1 MAGRTTRRRL
11 VLAAIGIGALVFGPI
26 ATYQLTLTAP
36 RSAAF
41 VLADIAVGWSM
52 IAAGILICDRRP
64 GNRIGPL
71 AIATGFV
78 WFAGDFTSATNEA
91 VAYLATVFHGWF
103 DPLFAILIL
112 AYPTG
117 RLVRPVDRWLAIG
130 FVVVQ
135 AGWSITKA
143 YALRPIAWW
152 ECPTC
157 IDTVDAQIAAIRAL
171 DTIGRIETLAL
182 TALSLGVLAAVASR
196 WVRASGASRRRQAP
210 VVLASVVLVLGF
222 TGGFLVQTIAPSDA
236 RSDLG
241 ELRVL
246 AMAIARIAVAIGLLV
261 GILRDDAARGR
272 IAGLVVQLK
281 GLPSTAVLQDSL
293 REALA
298 DPGLEVYRWD
308 PARDAFADA
317 AGGLVA
323 PPVDGPARA
332 ALTIDDGAQPLL
344 AVAYD
349 PVLRDDPGL
358 VTAAVAAVR
367 LAAENE
373 RLQAEVRAQL
383 ADVRASR
390 ARLAEAQDTERR
402 RIERDLHDGA
412 QQRLVSLRISLELL
426 RRRLGDEADAGTL
439 AELDAAAGEAR
450 AAIDELRDLAQG
462 LHPAVLA
469 EAGLGRALQSL
480 ADRSSVPVTV
490 EADLDGRLAPAIE
503 ATAYFVV
510 AEALTNTAKH
520 AGASTATIRARQD
533 DDRVLIEVVDDGR
546 GGADLDRGSGL
557 RGLEDRVAALGGTL
571 RITSPDGGGTVVAVE
586 LPCAS
591 S

>member
-1 MAGRTTRRRL
+1 MRAASPRRRAVL
-11 VLAAIGIGALVFGPI
+11 VAIGAVALLFGPL

-36 RSAAF
+36 RSPALL
-41 VLADIAVGWSM
+41 LADLAVGWSM
-52 IAAGILICDRRP
+52 IATGLILCDRRP

-71 AIATGFV
+71 AVATGFV
-78 WFAGDFTSATNEA
+78 WFAGDFTSASNA
-91 VAYLATVFHGWF
+91 VVAYTALVFHGWF

-130 FVVVQ
+130 FVAVQ
-135 AGWSITKA
+135 AGWTLAKA

-152 ECPTC
+152 DCPTC

-182 TALSLGVLAAVASR
+182 TVLSLGVLAAVASR
-196 WVRASGASRRRQAP
+196 WTRASGAARRRQAP

-222 TGGFLVQTIAPSDA
+222 TGGFLAQAIAPSDA

-246 AMAIARIAVAIGLLV
+246 AMAIARIAVAVGLLV
-261 GILRDDAARGR
+261 GILRDDAAKGR
-272 IAGLVVQLK
+272 IAGLVVQLE
-281 GLPSTAVLQDSL
+281 GLPSTAVLQGSL

-298 DPGLEVYRWD
+298 DPGLEVFRWD
-308 PARDAFADA
+308 PARAGFADA
-317 AGGLVA
+317 AGGLVS
-323 PPVDGPARA
+323 PPVDGPTRA

-344 AVAYD
+344 AIAYD

-426 RRRLGDEADAGTL
+426 RRRLGDDADPATL

-480 ADRSSVPVTV
+480 ADRSSVPVSV
-490 EADLDGRLAPAIE
+490 VADLDGRLPPAIE

-520 AGASTATIRARQD
+520 AGASAATIRARQD
-533 DDRVLIEVVDDGR
+533 ADHLVVEVSDDGR
-546 GGADLDRGSGL
+546 GGADADRGSGL
-557 RGLEDRVAALGGTL
+557 RGLEDRVAALGGSL